1 MPPIARAEQRFLAF
15 LLLGALLLHL
25 VYIYEY
31 RASPFFDAPVVDA
44 RTFLAQAQLIAAG
57 DLLGGDEPF
66 WQPPLYIYLLA
77 FVCWL
82 FPQDYFT
89 SIRLLQAAFSALSCG
104 LIYLLARRVFDMATA
119 RLAAIAYLL
128 CGTFL
133 YFGGELLA
141 VPIEI
146 SLNLLLLYCL
156 SHALD
161 RDARSDWLWA
171 GVLAGLAALTRPNIL
186 LFIALFAL
194 WWMYY
199 LRSRNEGRWARL
211 WLTRLALFALPMFS
225 IILPVTLRN
234 LTLESDLVFISANGG
249 VNFYLGNSGD
259 YDAKVSTH
267 PGMHWENMVME
278 PVRAGRETA
287 AAKSAYFFRKSFA
300 YIGSHPLDYAQLL
313 LKKAYLFWSGPELK
327 RNQDIYY
334 ARQHSH
340 LLSALLWDK
349 ILSYPFGLIGP
360 LALVGLALTWRQKGT
375 ELLRLYTLSYTLSV
389 LLFFAVARYRM
400 PALPIFII
408 FAARATTILYHDLQH
423 APFNSSLRPLVA
435 LAILLIALNLPAA
448 PRGKNDAQL
457 HSDLGEVHLRKGHY
471 AEASKYLKQALQL
484 EPDYNYARHN
494 LAVAYFRL
502 NQYQESIETGL
513 RTLEENPRRPDTHL
527 LLSRAY
533 GATQQYQKARHYLR
547 RTLEIDPQ
555 NGMAHY
561 DYGHLLYKEK
571 NYSKAIFHLRRAS
584 EWNTHD
590 AWTHYELGRALHHLG
605 EESAALHAYQRAW
618 QIEPPLPAAANAIG
632 SLHFVAG
639 RLQQARLYFSRA
651 LDRAP
656 DNLEAQI
663 NLGLLDV
670 EEGYISKGIER
681 LQQLRD
687 QYPNSSTARNALR
700 EVQQRAEQTK
710 R

>member
-1 MPPIARAEQRFLAF
+1 
-15 LLLGALLLHL
+15 
-25 VYIYEY
+25 
-31 RASPFFDAPVVDA
+31 
-44 RTFLAQAQLIAAG
+44 
-57 DLLGGDEPF
+57 
-66 WQPPLYIYLLA
+66 
-77 FVCWL
+77 
-82 FPQDYFT
+82 
-89 SIRLLQAAFSALSCG
+89 
-104 LIYLLARRVFDMATA
+104 
-119 RLAAIAYLL
+119 
-128 CGTFL
+128 
-133 YFGGELLA
+133 
-141 VPIEI
+141 
-146 SLNLLLLYCL
+146 
-156 SHALD
+156 
-161 RDARSDWLWA
+161 
-171 GVLAGLAALTRPNIL
+171 
-186 LFIALFAL
+186 
-194 WWMYY
+194 
-199 LRSRNEGRWARL
+199 
-211 WLTRLALFALPMFS
+211 
-225 IILPVTLRN
+225 
-234 LTLESDLVFISANGG
+234 
-249 VNFYLGNSGD
+249 
-259 YDAKVSTH
+259 
-267 PGMHWENMVME
+267 
-278 PVRAGRETA
+278 
-287 AAKSAYFFRKSFA
+287 
-300 YIGSHPLDYAQLL
+300 
-313 LKKAYLFWSGPELK
+313 
-327 RNQDIYY
+327 
-334 ARQHSH
+334 
-340 LLSALLWDK
+340 
-349 ILSYPFGLIGP
+349 
-360 LALVGLALTWRQKGT
+360 VGLALTWRQKGT